1 MKRNYRLVGLDCAHC
16 ASKMEDGIKKI
27 DGVESAMVNFM
38 TTKLILEFD
47 EAKMD
52 TVLVAVEKVVKKIDD
67 HVVLKRA

>member
-27 DGVESAMVNFM
+27 DGVESAIVNFM

-52 TVLVAVEKVVKKIDD
+52 TVLVAVEKAVKKIDD
-67 HVVLKRA
+67 HVVMKRA